1 MNELP
6 GELATDAAN
15 IGMWS
20 LNVDANIF
28 WGNQKVLDIFCLP
41 PGDITLQQFLDRV
54 HPDDHSMINDEIRL
68 ALEDGESHSIEYR
81 VCLPDGSRRWVNAR
95 GSLCKNS
102 DNFSQKLIGVV
113 IDTTERKASEE
124 AGVRMLEFETLLF
137 EISSSFA
144 RFIMAA
150 DVDRLIE
157 DSLGKLLRYFG
168 GDRSGLVKLDMAS
181 RTARITHIFCRDGIP
196 PVPADINLL
205 PMFPWGFDLVLR
217 EDFHFFSPDLA
228 WREQFHCFS
237 SLDELPPEAETDR
250 RTYEATGVKS
260 ALRVPIKVE
269 ENIFY
274 ILAIQSLTRNISWPF
289 EAMPRLRIV
298 GEVFTNALYKK
309 KAEEE
314 LKASYVEIT
323 RLKNKLEAEAHYLR
337 SEVRAIHSHDAIIG
351 QSEALRRVLAQAEQ
365 VAATNSTV
373 LLSGETGTG
382 KELIAQA
389 IHKLSPR
396 HDKLMV
402 KVNCASLPATLIE
415 NELFGREKGAYTGA
429 LTSQIGR
436 FELANGSTIFLDE
449 ISELSLELQA
459 KLLRVLQERQFE
471 KVGSI
476 RTVTVDVRV
485 IAATNRNLLEEVRA
499 GRFREDLYY
508 RLNVFPIVVPP
519 LRERIEDVPALVWE
533 FVREFNDKMGKRIS
547 RISQQDLSSLQTCSW
562 PGNVRELRNVVEH
575 GMIISSG
582 EELIVRIPKS
592 TNGST
597 FPKVS
602 LEELER
608 RYIEEV
614 LKQTGWRLH
623 GEGGAAEVLGLN
635 RTTLYSRMKK
645 LGIPI
650 KREKVAGLL

>member
-1 MNELP
+1 M
-6 GELATDAAN
+6 
-15 IGMWS
+15 
-20 LNVDANIF
+20 
-28 WGNQKVLDIFCLP
+28 
-41 PGDITLQQFLDRV
+41 
-54 HPDDHSMINDEIRL
+54 
-68 ALEDGESHSIEYR
+68 
-81 VCLPDGSRRWVNAR
+81 
-95 GSLCKNS
+95 
-102 DNFSQKLIGVV
+102 
-113 IDTTERKASEE
+113 
-124 AGVRMLEFETLLF
+124 
-137 EISSSFA
+137 
-144 RFIMAA
+144 
-150 DVDRLIE
+150 
-157 DSLGKLLRYFG
+157 
-168 GDRSGLVKLDMAS
+168 
-181 RTARITHIFCRDGIP
+181 
-196 PVPADINLL
+196 
-205 PMFPWGFDLVLR
+205 
-217 EDFHFFSPDLA
+217 
-228 WREQFHCFS
+228 
-237 SLDELPPEAETDR
+237 
-250 RTYEATGVKS
+250 
-260 ALRVPIKVE
+260 
-269 ENIFY
+269 
-274 ILAIQSLTRNISWPF
+274 
-289 EAMPRLRIV
+289 
-298 GEVFTNALYKK
+298 
-309 KAEEE
+309 
-314 LKASYVEIT
+314 
-323 RLKNKLEAEAHYLR
+323 
-337 SEVRAIHSHDAIIG
+337 
-351 QSEALRRVLAQAEQ
+351 LAQAEQ